1 MTSQRTPLDLDGIGE
16 ILQSS
21 GHCLVLGGPG
31 SGKTT
36 AALAK
41 ANLAIASHSWDDFR
55 QALFLSFA
63 RSTVARIGEAA
74 SGQIGKQL
82 AKRIELTT
90 YHSFIWKLIRS
101 HGYLHSGRKLKLLPP
116 HEAAAR
122 MANACKGL
130 VKKQFE
136 GAKDAECRRLLEEEG
151 LLNFDLFAEVASDIL
166 ESSDK
171 LCQVISSRHP
181 VVFLDEFQDTNASEY
196 RFIKC
201 LARYST
207 IIALA
212 DPEQRIYEFRG
223 ADPKRIPDFIADL
236 SPSTF
241 DLAQRNHRS
250 NGTDILEFAND
261 LLKQTAADYEYDDVK
276 IAAFP
281 IRKGAT
287 QHTWVKT
294 NTIKAIKR
302 AAKKSNEWSV
312 AILVPTKN
320 LMLAVSDH
328 LSVKQKAG
336 QNTLPKLSHEVA
348 VDSEGPSLAGVTIG
362 RLLEC
367 NCAPEEAAVDSLI
380 KDICTHIVGRRG
392 GRPPSQE
399 DSKLVD
405 GVEQF
410 LSHRKVRGSKRQ
422 RVVDE
427 CQRIVKQARQLEHTG
442 DPFADWVMIRDLL
455 AESTAPAVE
464 CLGFDAKYL
473 RFLRKGASLRIRLTE
488 LWRTQ
493 RSYAGST
500 AAVQKAFI
508 NEHFVAKSQKP
519 KGLHVMTIH
528 KSKGKEF
535 DEVIIYEGVHRDRIV
550 RDVNDEKGVAQAILS
565 LRVGVSRAR
574 HRVTILTPENSPCP
588 LF

>member
-1 MTSQRTPLDLDGIGE
+1 MTNSRTSLDLNGLE
-16 ILQSS
+16 ELLHTS

-36 AALAK
+36 VALVK
-41 ANLAIASHSWDDFR
+41 ANLAIESHEWDDFR
-55 QALFLSFA
+55 QVLFLSFA

-74 SGQIGKQL
+74 SGQISKKL
-82 AKRIELTT
+82 SKRIELTT
-90 YHSFIWKLIRS
+90 YHSFIWQLIKS
-101 HGYLHSGRKLKLLPP
+101 HGYLHSGKKLKLLPP

-130 VKKQFE
+130 DKKQFAE
-136 GAKDAECRRLLEEEG
+136 ARNGECRRLLEEEG

-181 VVFLDEFQDTNASEY
+181 IVFLDEFQDTNASEY
-196 RFIKC
+196 RFVKC
-201 LARYST
+201 LARNST
-207 IIALA
+207 IVALA

-223 ADPKRIPDFIADL
+223 ADPKRIPDCIADF

-261 LLKQTAADYEYDDVK
+261 LLKKTAADYEYDNVK
-276 IAAFP
+276 IVMFRTLRGAA
-281 IRKGAT
+281 
-287 QHTWVKT
+287 QHTLLKA
-294 NTIKAIKR
+294 NTLKAIKR
-302 AAKKSNEWSV
+302 ASKRNNDWSV
-312 AILVPTKN
+312 AILVPTKS

-328 LSVKQKAG
+328 LSGEQKLG
-336 QNTLPKLSHEVA
+336 QSTLPKLSNEVA

-367 NCAPEEAAVDSLI
+367 SSMSEEAAVDCLI

-392 GRPPSQE
+392 GRPPSQA
-399 DSKLVD
+399 DVKLID

-410 LSHRKVRGSKRQ
+410 LIQRKVRGSKRQ
-422 RVVDE
+422 LVIDE
-427 CQRIVKQARQLEHTG
+427 CQRIVREVRELNYTG
-442 DPFADWVMIRDLL
+442 DPFVDWVSVRALL
-455 AESTAPAVE
+455 SESNSQVIE
-464 CLGFDAKYL
+464 CLGSDAKYL
-473 RFLRKGASLRIRLTE
+473 RFLRKGASLRIRLTD
-488 LWRTQ
+488 LWRNQ
-493 RSYAGST
+493 RSYVGSA

-519 KGLHVMTIH
+519 QGLHVMTIH

-535 DEVIIYEGVHRDRIV
+535 DEVVIYEGVHRDRIV
-550 RDVNDEKGVAQAILS
+550 RDVNDEKGLAQATLS
-565 LRVGVSRAR
+565 LRVGVSRAK
-574 HRVTILTPENSPCP
+574 HRVTILTPRDAPCP